1 MQFLALSTP
10 LFIGAGMK
18 IAYDVMLYRR
28 FAASSRRRSGRITQC
43 GHVID
48 IWSAPTLSLCRLTG
62 MTNRCAKFPLTVSRM
77 RPGDRATATSLQ
89 AHAGEPAKGKG
100 Y

>member
-1 MQFLALSTP
+1 VWARHRYLE
-10 LFIGAGMK
+10 
-18 IAYDVMLYRR
+18 
-28 FAASSRRRSGRITQC
+28 RSHFVVVPPDRDDEP
-43 GHVID
+43 V
-48 IWSAPTLSLCRLTG
+48 RE
-62 MTNRCAKFPLTVSRM
+62 FPGFTVSRM